1 MTRPLNERR
10 VVVTGMAGISP
21 IGTDWNSALAHLQTL
36 RNAVQRMPGWDEY
49 IGLHTRLGAPAV
61 EFSLSERYNRKTT
74 RSMGRVALM
83 ATRASEW
90 ALADA

>member
-61 EFSLSERYNRKTT
+61 EFSL
-74 RSMGRVALM
+74 
-83 ATRASEW
+83 
-90 ALADA
+90 